1 MTKKYDTSNRPY
13 SVNYYKYNR
22 TYPYQTAQETQN
34 AYIKIYSALQ
44 DIEREKWCD
53 IVVGLKPE
61 KLDTGKKISLNNVC
75 NHFIK
80 KYKDNPNLASIYE
93 YLT

>member
-1 MTKKYDTSNRPY
+1 MKYCRQKLTKK
-13 SVNYYKYNR
+13 
-22 TYPYQTAQETQN
+22 TYLYQTAQEIQR

-53 IVVGLKPE
+53 IVIGLKPSI
-61 KLDTGKKISLNNVC
+61 LDSGAKISLDNVC

-80 KYKDNPNLASIYE
+80 KYKQNPNLTIYE
-93 YLT
+93 CLV